1 MLLKLTLRARLV
13 VNRGATK
20 VVMWDPVL
28 RNSVLL
34 SEFLLF
40 AHNANLVN
48 IALRVKEGIV
58 LVRGCSIVDYLLE
71 AHAEVSSSH
80 CVWVSHACSLS
91 QLEFLRSVG
100 LACRGLILEFSWPV

>member
-13 VNRGATK
+13 VNRSATK

>member
-1 MLLKLTLRARLV
+1 
-13 VNRGATK
+13 
-20 VVMWDPVL
+20 MWDPVL

-58 LVRGCSIVDYLLE
+58 LVRGCAIVDYLLE
-71 AHAEVSSSH
+71 AHAEVGSSH
-80 CVWVSHACSLS
+80 CVRVSHACSLAK
-91 QLEFLRSVG
+91 LELFGGVG
-100 LACRGLILEFSWPV
+100 LTSRGLILKFGWPVGLREREV